1 MAIITLADGTIQEVT
16 DLTIEQ
22 IRDRRRDLEEQ
33 IKMFQDEASKLQL
46 ELDSLPE
53 VEELESVGHIL

>member
-16 DLTIEQ
+16 DLTEDQ
-22 IRDRRRDLEEQ
+22 IRERRRNLSDQ